1 MTDKIDEEDTD
12 KINVKVQGNDADS
25 KKTFTVS
32 KVKIFDNVMG
42 VLVIGGQISDSFLTN
57 FYCN

>member
-12 KINVKVQGNDADS
+12 KINIKVQGNDADS

-32 KVKIFDNVMG
+32 KVKIFDDGMGVMG
-42 VLVIGGQISDSFLTN
+42 VL
-57 FYCN
+57 